1 MIERVLKYLKGEEI
15 IADVPNGWGVLM
27 VDGYPIGGYKVN
39 DLEKTDEKIREL
51 VDKNYT
57 TIVVSNEVAS
67 FSEDIIKK
75 YNRIESVNI
84 IIAPGHNKDNYT

>member
-1 MIERVLKYLKGEEI
+1 MLYVWLRQQSS
-15 IADVPNGWGVLM
+15 DGV
-27 VDGYPIGGYKVN
+27 VN
-39 DLEKTDEKIREL
+39 DEKTDEKIREL

-75 YNRIESVNI
+75 YNRIENVNI

>member
-1 MIERVLKYLKGEEI
+1 MILLFTF
-15 IADVPNGWGVLM
+15 LLF
-27 VDGYPIGGYKVN
+27 PISKTLYRKW
-39 DLEKTDEKIREL
+39 KTDEKIREL

-75 YNRIESVNI
+75 YNRIENVNI